1 MDSKLLD
8 MIENDLYKLLSPYT
22 APEIVA
28 CAMDTLDY
36 IKEYREHP
44 TDELYLK
51 IYKNIKYLL

>member
-1 MDSKLLD
+1 